1 MIKEVTAMEKL
12 LEFETDTLETYKKM
26 LETTKNE
33 KIAVQLTIAAALNG
47 LWQEIFEI
55 KNLLID
61 KFD

>member
-1 MIKEVTAMEKL
+1 MEKL
-12 LEFETDTLETYKKM
+12 LEFETDTLETYEKM

-55 KNLLID
+55 NNLLID